1 VHSSRCLSR
10 ADTPLP
16 RQAHPYPGLDPNS
29 LPQSLI
35 EQGRKGLGTRHVR
48 NQIAHGPPTDGT
60 PCVQLDRTGVGATG
74 TKTLLRAEREQG
86 WCVYVH
92 YEVRTSYG
100 TTRSAHSDYGQWP
113 MPSHT
118 VHCAARTLWLLSLS
132 TPLQARWG

>member
-1 VHSSRCLSR
+1 MRSGKPVIRPESSMHTYSQLVAGARIARSAFQPVSLKSR
-10 ADTPLP
+10 HPPPPSST
-16 RQAHPYPGLDPNS
+16 PYPGLDPNS

-74 TKTLLRAEREQG
+74 IKTLLRAEREQG

-100 TTRSAHSDYGQWP
+100 TTRSAH
-113 MPSHT
+113 
-118 VHCAARTLWLLSLS
+118 
-132 TPLQARWG
+132 